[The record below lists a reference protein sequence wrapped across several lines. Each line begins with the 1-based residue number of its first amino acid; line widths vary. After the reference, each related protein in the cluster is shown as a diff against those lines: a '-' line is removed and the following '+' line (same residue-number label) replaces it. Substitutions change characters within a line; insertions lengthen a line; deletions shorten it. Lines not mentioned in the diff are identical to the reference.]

1 MIYKAALYY
10 TPTRKGRK
18 SGERIMIQK
27 PSIKAAKPEYLTV
40 DHSDL
45 PILGTDD
52 VITSVSKTN
61 KEFLLTFMH
70 PENLGR
76 YHYLE
81 QLGVT
86 IQNVGGKVVRCIT
99 VGSHEGFLLGLA
111 MLNCTVK
118 AAGGLLQ
125 LAPYTVV
132 VPYLSLVQEES
143 QQFDKLL
150 DDSDIESMEVA

>member
-1 MIYKAALYY
+1 
-10 TPTRKGRK
+10 
-18 SGERIMIQK
+18 MIQK

-70 PENLGR
+70 LENLGR

-99 VGSHEGFLLGLA
+99 VSSHEGFLLGLA

-118 AAGGLLQ
+118 AVGGLLE

-132 VPYLSLVQEES
+132 VPHLSLAQEGS
-143 QQFDKLL
+143 QQYDEPV
-150 DDSDIESMEVA
+150 DDSVIQIMEVA